1 MTGRAR
7 PGGAMGTESQG
18 AQPRPML
25 RGRGLLLFVV
35 AATAVPLL
43 YAGLTGHVWEDYFIT
58 FRHSQNLVEGH
69 GLVYRPGEVVHG
81 FTSPLGTL
89 LPAACYLVTG
99 KGSYVPALWLFRV
112 LSAFAF
118 AGGGLCFLL
127 ALRAAG
133 TGRAGLLA
141 FALLYLLDAKA
152 VAFSAN
158 GMESGFLLLFLG
170 GTVWS
175 WARGAD
181 RHWLALGACCAGLMW
196 TRPDA
201 CVYIA
206 ALGLADLVFAEGARR
221 PRLVAALRSAAVC
234 AALYLPWLL
243 GAWAFYGSPIP
254 NTIRAKS
261 AYGAGYRSLA
271 ETAWATA
278 QHVPDRFQGVFGPIY
293 HQFGGWPGWLAPLTL
308 ALGAVCAAYWLL
320 PSRDRLGRAASLAFA
335 LAVLYLSVLEAGSP
349 WYYPAATALG
359 LLVLARLCDAVATR
373 IAGAERLSAV
383 ALAPALLLVIF
394 QGWLLAATAREM
406 AVQQAVVETGNRA
419 RIGLW
424 LKDHVR
430 GQGRVYLECL
440 GYIGYFSDG
449 VRLLDYPGLASPEVV
464 REARGEP
471 HDMTSVGLRLGPEW
485 MVLRPSEAAA
495 FRRHPE
501 FAERYAWV
509 KRFDVSDEIEG
520 RGDVPGKGYLMV
532 DATFDVFRRVP
543 GPANDVYAGR

>member
-1 MTGRAR
+1 MA
-7 PGGAMGTESQG
+7 TESLG
-18 AQPRPML
+18 AGPRPTVG
-25 RGRGLLLFVV
+25 GRGLGLFVAV
-35 AATAVPLL
+35 AAAVPLL
-43 YAGLTGHVWEDYFIT
+43 YAALTGHVWEDYFIT
-58 FRHSQNLVEGH
+58 FRHSQNLCEGH
-69 GLVYRPGEVVHG
+69 GLVYRPGEIVHG

-99 KGSYVPALWLFRV
+99 KGPYAPALWLFRV

-133 TGRAGLLA
+133 SGRAGLLT
-141 FALLYLLDAKA
+141 FALLYLLDAKS
-152 VAFSAN
+152 VAFAAN

-170 GTVWS
+170 GAVLA

-181 RHWLALGACCAGLMW
+181 RHWRALGLCWAGLMW

-206 ALGLADLVFAEGARR
+206 ALGLADLTFGGAPRR
-221 PRLVAALRSAAVC
+221 PRLVAAVRSAAVC

-243 GAWAFYGSPIP
+243 AAWAYYGSPVP

-271 ETAWATA
+271 ETVAATA
-278 QHVPDRFQGVFGPIY
+278 LHVPERLKGVFGPIY
-293 HQFGGWPGWLAPLTL
+293 FYFGGWPGWLAPLTV
-308 ALGAVCAAYWLL
+308 ALGAVCATYWLL
-320 PSRDRLGRAASLAFA
+320 PARDRLGRAASLAFA

-349 WYYPAATALG
+349 WYYPPATALG
-359 LLVLARLCDAVATR
+359 LLVLARLCDAVAAR
-373 IAGAERLSAV
+373 IAGAGRLSAV
-383 ALAPALLLVIF
+383 ALAPALLLVTF

-406 AVQQAVVETGNRA
+406 AVQQAGVETGNRA

-424 LKDHVR
+424 LKDHVK
-430 GQGRVYLECL
+430 GEDRVYLECL

-449 VRLLDYPGLASPEVV
+449 VHMLDYPGLASPDVV

-501 FAERYAWV
+501 FVEGYAWV
-509 KRFDVSDEIEG
+509 KRFDVSDEING
-520 RGDVPGKGYLMV
+520 RGDVLGKGYLLA
-532 DATFDVFRRVP
+532 DATFDVFRRRVP
-543 GPANDVYAGR
+543 VPPEDAYAGR